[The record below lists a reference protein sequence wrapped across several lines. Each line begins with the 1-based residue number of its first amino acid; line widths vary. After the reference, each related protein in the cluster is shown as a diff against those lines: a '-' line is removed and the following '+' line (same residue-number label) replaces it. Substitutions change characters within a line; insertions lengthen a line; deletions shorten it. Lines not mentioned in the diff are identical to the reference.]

1 MKKIFL
7 SILCSMLVLFGL
19 HAEEYTYTFTAKQ
32 FSANGTKTLN
42 GVDWTLAGNG
52 GYWGYDG
59 TKGQQLGSGNNPY
72 KSLILST
79 SGIEG
84 TITKIVINTSGASS
98 VNASLAVSVGGTQ
111 FGNAIS
117 LTTTATEYT
126 FQGSA
131 SGEILFSYTQTSSK
145 AIYIKSI
152 TVTYTPD
159 GGAGGETPEPVDVV
173 EPTFSPADG
182 TIFEENL
189 TVTINADDDIYYSI
203 DGENYN
209 KYTAAIV
216 ITETTTVKAYA
227 QDAEGNRSDIVEAKY
242 TKNAVVDPEATSA
255 TLSFADK
262 AQRTSYSTSQQ
273 VWVQNGITFTN
284 NKGSST
290 SYVGDYAN
298 PARCYKGSSITIET
312 ARAISKIEFDCNT
325 SGYASTLA
333 ESIGNAAS
341 ASGDKVTV
349 NITPAST
356 TFTIASLSKGQVRLD
371 ALTVTFSTG
380 EEQVKPAAPTFSVA
394 GGSKFYPTM
403 SLEIS
408 AVEGAIYYTIDGNE
422 PTVESIPYSS
432 AITLDETTTVKA
444 IAVVDGVESDVATAV
459 YKKVAP
465 SVEGSVADALEC
477 YVDGE
482 EIPAVI
488 TGYIVGYVGGT
499 SLGSNGANCVFSAS
513 GEIVNTNLLL
523 ADDADETDYKKC
535 LVVQLPDNGVRAAF
549 NLKDSPNN
557 LKKRVVLTATLVKYF
572 GVAGLKSAKVDDTGI
587 YHSVSAAGYST
598 LYLGYKTLIP
608 STVEAYIVTDVKES
622 YASLTQVEGVAPA
635 NTGLI
640 LKGEGEHLFYLTS
653 SAATADFSN
662 NLLKGS
668 VSDEWVPE
676 EAFVLSMVDGNVGLY
691 KAKMS
696 DGKFLNNANKAYLP
710 VSVLPVAAQNSVSLR
725 FDDGTTDIEYVNSK
739 SEEPDAI
746 FDLAGRRIKCI
757 EAPGI
762 YIVGGKKVLVK

>member
-19 HAEEYTYTFTAKQ
+19 HAEEYTYAFTAKQ
-32 FSANGTKTLN
+32 FTANGTQTLN
-42 GVDWTLAGNG
+42 GVDWTLAGDGN
-52 GYWGYDG
+52 YWGYDG

-72 KSLILST
+72 KSLTLST
-79 SGIEG
+79 SGIKG
-84 TITKIVINTSGASS
+84 TITNIVINTSGASS

-159 GGAGGETPEPVDVV
+159 GGAVDVV

-182 TIFEENL
+182 TTFDENL
-189 TVTINADDDIYYSI
+189 TVTINADDDIYYST
-203 DGENYN
+203 DGENYS
-209 KYTAAIV
+209 KYTAPIV
-216 ITETTTVKAYA
+216 ITETTTVKAYT

-273 VWVQNGITFTN
+273 VWAQNGITFTN

-290 SYVGDYAN
+290 SNVADYAN

-312 ARAISKIEFDCNT
+312 ARAISKIEFDCG
-325 SGYASTLA
+325 SSSYATALKN
-333 ESIGNAAS
+333 SIGSAAS

-356 TFTIASLSKGQVRLD
+356 TFSVASLTAQVRLD

-380 EEQVKPAAPTFSVA
+380 EEQEKPAAPTFSVA

-408 AVEGAIYYTIDGNE
+408 AVEGVIYFTVDGNE
-422 PTVESIPYSS
+422 PTTESSPYSS

-444 IAVVDGVESDVATAV
+444 IAVVDGVASDVATAV

-482 EIPAVI
+482 EIPAVV

-499 SLGSNGANCVFSAS
+499 SLGTNGANCVFSVS

-535 LVVQLPDNGVRAAF
+535 LVVQLPDNGVRGAF

-572 GVAGLKSAKVDDTGI
+572 GVAGLKSAKVDGTGI

-653 SAATADFSN
+653 SAATDDFSN

-746 FDLAGRRIKCI
+746 FDLAGRRIERI
-757 EAPGI
+757 VSPGI

>member
-7 SILCSMLVLFGL
+7 SILCSMLVFFGL

-32 FSANGTKTLN
+32 FSANGTQTLN
-42 GVDWTLAGNG
+42 GVDWTLAGDGN
-52 GYWGYDG
+52 YWGYDG
-59 TKGQQLGSGNNPY
+59 TKGQQLGSGNKPY
-72 KSLILST
+72 KSLTLST

-84 TITKIVINTSGASS
+84 TISKIVINTSGASS
-98 VNASLAVSVGGTQ
+98 VKANLAVSVGGTQ
-111 FGNAIS
+111 FGDEIS

-131 SGEILFSYTQTSSK
+131 SGEILFSYTQTTSK

-216 ITETTTVKAYA
+216 ITETTTVKAYT

-255 TLSFADK
+255 TLSFDDE
-262 AQRTSYSTSQQ
+262 AQRTLFSTSQQ

-284 NKGSST
+284 DKGSST
-290 SYVGDYAN
+290 SNVADYAK

-356 TFTIASLSKGQVRLD
+356 TFSVASLTAQVRLD

-380 EEQVKPAAPTFSVA
+380 EEQEKPAAPTFSVA

-408 AVEGAIYYTIDGNE
+408 AVEGAIYYTIDGGE
-422 PTVESIPYSS
+422 PTVESNPYSS

-444 IAVVDGVESDVATAV
+444 IAVVDGVASDVATAV

-482 EIPAVI
+482 EIPAVV

-499 SLGSNGANCVFSAS
+499 SLGTDGANCVFSAS

-535 LVVQLPDNGVRAAF
+535 LVVQLPDNGVRGAL
-549 NLKDSPNN
+549 NLQDCPNN
-557 LKKRVVLTATLVKYF
+557 LKKRVVLTATLMKYF
-572 GVAGLKSAKVDDTGI
+572 GVAGLKNTKVNGTGM
-587 YHSVSAAGYST
+587 YHNVSVAGYST
-598 LYLGYKTLIP
+598 LYLGHKTLIP
-608 STVEAYIVTDVKES
+608 STVEA
-622 YASLTQVEGVAPA
+622 
-635 NTGLI
+635 I
-640 LKGEGEHLFYLTS
+640 L
-653 SAATADFSN
+653 
-662 NLLKGS
+662 
-668 VSDEWVPE
+668 
-676 EAFVLSMVDGNVGLY
+676 
-691 KAKMS
+691 
-696 DGKFLNNANKAYLP
+696 
-710 VSVLPVAAQNSVSLR
+710 
-725 FDDGTTDIEYVNSK
+725 
-739 SEEPDAI
+739 
-746 FDLAGRRIKCI
+746 
-757 EAPGI
+757 
-762 YIVGGKKVLVK
+762 

>member
-19 HAEEYTYTFTAKQ
+19 HAEEYTYTFTATE

-42 GVDWTLAGNG
+42 GVDWTLAGDGN
-52 GYWGYDG
+52 YWGYDG
-59 TKGQQLGSGNNPY
+59 TKGQQFGSSKKPY
-72 KSLILST
+72 KSLTLST

-98 VNASLAVSVGGTQ
+98 VKANLAVSVGGTQ
-111 FGNAIS
+111 FGDTIS

-159 GGAGGETPEPVDVV
+159 AGAVDVV

-182 TIFEENL
+182 TTFDENL

-209 KYTAAIV
+209 KYTAPIV
-216 ITETTTVKAYA
+216 ITETTTVKAYT

-255 TLSFADK
+255 TLSFADE
-262 AQRTSYSTSQQ
+262 AQRTLFSTSQQ

-284 NKGSST
+284 DKGSST
-290 SYVGDYAN
+290 SNVADYAK

-325 SGYASTLA
+325 SGYATALA
-333 ESIGNAAS
+333 NSIGNAAS

-356 TFTIASLSKGQVRLD
+356 TFSVASLTAQVRLD

-444 IAVVDGVESDVATAV
+444 IAVVDGVASDVATAV

-482 EIPAVI
+482 EIPAVV

-499 SLGSNGANCVFSAS
+499 SLGTNGANCVFSAS

-535 LVVQLPDNGVRAAF
+535 LVVQLPDNGVRGAL
-549 NLKDSPNN
+549 NLQDCPNN

-572 GVAGLKSAKVDDTGI
+572 GVAGLKSAKVNGTGI

-598 LYLGYKTLIP
+598 LYLGYNTLIP
-608 STVEAYIVTDVKES
+608 STVGAYIVTDVKES

>member
-7 SILCSMLVLFGL
+7 SILCSMLALFGL
-19 HAEEYTYTFTAKQ
+19 HAEEYTYTFTATE

-42 GVDWTLAGNG
+42 GVDWTLAGDG
-52 GYWGYDG
+52 GYWGYNG
-59 TKGQQLGSGNNPY
+59 TKGQQFGSGNNPY
-72 KSLILST
+72 KSLTLST
-79 SGIEG
+79 SGIKG
-84 TITKIVINTSGASS
+84 TITKIVVNTSGASS
-98 VNASLAVSVGGTQ
+98 VNANLAVSVGGTQ
-111 FGNAIS
+111 FGDAIS
-117 LTTTATEYT
+117 LTAAATEYT

-189 TVTINADDDIYYSI
+189 TVTINSDDDIYYST
-203 DGENYN
+203 DGENYS
-209 KYTAAIV
+209 KYTAPIV
-216 ITETTTVKAYA
+216 ITETTTVYAYA

-242 TKNAVVDPEATSA
+242 TKNALVDPEATSA
-255 TLSFADK
+255 TLAFDDK
-262 AQRTSYSTSQQ
+262 TQRASYSTSQQ
-273 VWVQNGITFTN
+273 MWAQNGITFTN
-284 NKGSST
+284 NKGTSSNN
-290 SYVGDYAN
+290 VADYAK
-298 PARCYKGSSITIET
+298 PARCYKGSSITIEV
-312 ARAISKIEFDCNT
+312 ARAISKIEFDCNNST
-325 SGYASTLA
+325 YAADLA
-333 ESIGNAAS
+333 SSIGNAAS

-356 TFTIASLSKGQVRLD
+356 TFSVASLTAQVRLD

-394 GGSKFYPTM
+394 GGYKFYPTM

-408 AVEGAIYYTIDGNE
+408 AVEGVIYYTVDGNE

-444 IAVVDGVESDVATAV
+444 IAVVDGVASDVVTAV
-459 YKKVAP
+459 YKKVAS

-482 EIPAVI
+482 EIPAVV

-499 SLGSNGANCVFSAS
+499 SLGTNGANCVFSAS
-513 GEIVNTNLLL
+513 GEIVNSNILI
-523 ADDADETDYKKC
+523 ADDADETDYTKC
-535 LVVQLPDNGVRAAF
+535 LPVYLSSGSVREAL
-549 NLKDSPNN
+549 NLNDCPNN

-572 GVAGLKSAKVDDTGI
+572 AVAGLKNTKVNGTGI

-608 STVEAYIVTDVKES
+608 STVEAYIVTDAKES

-640 LKGEGEHLFYLTS
+640 LKGEGEHLFCLTS

-739 SEEPDAI
+739 SEEPYAI

-757 EAPGI
+757 VSPGI
-762 YIVGGKKVLVK
+762 YIIGGKKVLVK

>member
-19 HAEEYTYTFTAKQ
+19 HAEEYTYAFTAKQ
-32 FSANGTKTLN
+32 FTANGTQTLN
-42 GVDWTLAGNG
+42 GVDWTLAGDGN
-52 GYWGYDG
+52 YWGYDG

-72 KSLILST
+72 KSLTLST
-79 SGIEG
+79 SGIKG
-84 TITKIVINTSGASS
+84 TITNIVINTSGASS

-159 GGAGGETPEPVDVV
+159 GGAVDVV

-182 TIFEENL
+182 TTFDENL
-189 TVTINADDDIYYSI
+189 TVTINADDDIYYST
-203 DGENYN
+203 DGENYS
-209 KYTAAIV
+209 KYTAPIV
-216 ITETTTVKAYA
+216 ITETTTVKAYT

-273 VWVQNGITFTN
+273 VWAQNGITFTN

-290 SYVGDYAN
+290 SNVADYAN

-312 ARAISKIEFDCNT
+312 ARAISKIEFDCG
-325 SGYASTLA
+325 SSSYATALKN
-333 ESIGNAAS
+333 SIGSAAS

-356 TFTIASLSKGQVRLD
+356 TFSVASLTAQVRLD

-380 EEQVKPAAPTFSVA
+380 EEQEKPAAPTFSVA

-408 AVEGAIYYTIDGNE
+408 AVEGVIYFTVDGNE
-422 PTVESIPYSS
+422 PTTESSPYSS

-444 IAVVDGVESDVATAV
+444 IAVVDGVASDVATAV

-482 EIPAVI
+482 EIPAVV

-499 SLGSNGANCVFSAS
+499 SLGTNGANCVFSVS

-535 LVVQLPDNGVRAAF
+535 LVVQLPDNGVRGAF

-572 GVAGLKSAKVDDTGI
+572 GVAGLKSAKVDGTGI

-653 SAATADFSN
+653 SAATDDFSN

-739 SEEPDAI
+739 SEESDAI

>member
-7 SILCSMLVLFGL
+7 SILCSMLVFFGL
-19 HAEEYTYTFTAKQ
+19 HAEEYEYTFTAKQ

-42 GVDWTLAGNG
+42 GVDWTLAGDG

-59 TKGQQLGSGNNPY
+59 TKGQQLGSGNKPY
-72 KSLILST
+72 KSLTLST

-98 VNASLAVSVGGTQ
+98 VKANLAVSVGGTQ

-173 EPTFSPADG
+173 EPIFSPADG

-203 DGENYN
+203 DGEKYN
-209 KYTAAIV
+209 KYTAPIV
-216 ITETTTVKAYA
+216 ITETTTVKAYT

-255 TLSFADK
+255 TLSFDDE
-262 AQRTSYSTSQQ
+262 AQRTLFSTSQQ

-284 NKGSST
+284 DKGSST
-290 SYVGDYAN
+290 SNVADYAK

-356 TFTIASLSKGQVRLD
+356 TFSVASLTAQVRLD

-408 AVEGAIYYTIDGNE
+408 AVEGVIYYTVDGNE
-422 PTVESIPYSS
+422 PTTESNPYSS

-444 IAVVDGVESDVATAV
+444 IAVVDGVASDVATAV

-482 EIPAVI
+482 EIPAVV

-499 SLGSNGANCVFSAS
+499 SLGTDGANCVFSAS

-535 LVVQLPDNGVRAAF
+535 LVVQLPDNGVRGAL
-549 NLKDSPNN
+549 NLQDCPNN

-572 GVAGLKSAKVDDTGI
+572 GVAGLKSAKVDGTGI

-710 VSVLPVAAQNSVSLR
+710 VSVLPVAAQYSVSLR

>member
-7 SILCSMLVLFGL
+7 SILCSMLVFFGL

-59 TKGQQLGSGNNPY
+59 TKGQQLGSGSKPY
-72 KSLILST
+72 KSLTLST

-84 TITKIVINTSGASS
+84 TITKIVVNTSGASS
-98 VNASLAVSVGGTQ
+98 VNAKLAVSVDGTQ
-111 FGNAIS
+111 FGDAIS
-117 LTTTATEYT
+117 LTTTATDYT

-152 TVTYTPD
+152 AVTYTPD

-189 TVTINADDDIYYSI
+189 TVTINADDDIYYST
-203 DGENYN
+203 DGENYS
-209 KYTAAIV
+209 KYNAAIV

-242 TKNAVVDPEATSA
+242 TKNALVDPEATSA

-262 AQRTSYSTSQQ
+262 AQRASYSTSQQ
-273 VWVQNGITFTN
+273 VWAQNGITFTN
-284 NKGSST
+284 DKGSST
-290 SYVGDYAN
+290 TDVADYAN

-312 ARAISKIEFDCNT
+312 ARAISKIEFDC
-325 SGYASTLA
+325 SSASYATALA
-333 ESIGNAAS
+333 NSIGNAAS

-356 TFTIASLSKGQVRLD
+356 TFSVATLTAQVRLD

-380 EEQVKPAAPTFSVA
+380 EEQAKPAEPTFSVA

-408 AVEGAIYYTIDGNE
+408 AVEGVIYYTLDGNE
-422 PTVESIPYSS
+422 PTAESTLYSS

-444 IAVVDGVESDVATAV
+444 IAVVDGVASDVATAV

-499 SLGSNGANCVFSAS
+499 NLGTDGANCVFSAS
-513 GEIVNTNLLL
+513 GEIVTSNILI
-523 ADDADETDYKKC
+523 ADDADETDYTKC
-535 LVVQLPDNGVRAAF
+535 LVVQLPDNGVRGAL
-549 NLKDSPNN
+549 NLQDCPNN
-557 LKKRVVLTATLVKYF
+557 LKKRVVLTATLMKYF
-572 GVAGLKSAKVDDTGI
+572 GVAGLKNTKVNGTGM
-587 YHSVSAAGYST
+587 YHNVSAAGYST
-598 LYLGYKTLIP
+598 LYLGHKTLIP
-608 STVEAYIVTDVKES
+608 STVEAYIVTDAKES
-622 YASLTQVEGVAPA
+622 YVSLTQVEGVVPDS
-635 NTGLI
+635 TGLV

-653 SAATADFSN
+653 SNATADFSN
-662 NLLKGS
+662 NMLTGS
-668 VSDEWVPE
+668 VKETMVEE
-676 EAFVLSMVDGNVGLY
+676 EAYVLGIIDGCVGFY

-710 VSVLPVAAQNSVSLR
+710 LSALPVAAQNSASLR
-725 FDDGTTDIEYVNSK
+725 FDDGTTNIEYVNSQ
-739 SEEPDAI
+739 SDVSVI
-746 FDLAGRRIKCI
+746 FDLAGRRIERI
-757 EAPGI
+757 VSPGI
-762 YIVGGKKVLVK
+762 YIIGGKKVLVK

>member
-19 HAEEYTYTFTAKQ
+19 HAEEYTYTFDAKQ
-32 FSANGTKTLN
+32 FTANETKTLN
-42 GVDWTLAGNG
+42 GVDWTLAGDGN
-52 GYWGYDG
+52 YWGNDA
-59 TKGQQLGSGNNPY
+59 TKGQQFGSSKKPY
-72 KSLILST
+72 KSLTLST

-98 VNASLAVSVGGTQ
+98 VNANLAVSVGGTQ

-117 LTTTATEYT
+117 LTATATNYT

-189 TVTINADDDIYYSI
+189 TVTINADDDIYYST
-203 DGENYN
+203 DGENYS

-216 ITETTTVKAYA
+216 ITETTTVYAYA
-227 QDAEGNRSDIVEAKY
+227 QDAEGNQSDIVEAKY
-242 TKNAVVDPEATSA
+242 TKNAAVDPEATSA

-262 AQRTSYSTSQQ
+262 AQRASYSTSQQ
-273 VWVQNGITFTN
+273 VWAQNGIIFTN
-284 NKGSST
+284 DKGSSD
-290 SYVGDYAN
+290 VADYAN
-298 PARCYKGSSITIET
+298 PARCYKGSSITIEV
-312 ARAISKIEFDCNT
+312 ARAISKIEFDC
-325 SGYASTLA
+325 SSEDYATALA
-333 ESIGNAAS
+333 NSIGNAAS

-356 TFTIASLSKGQVRLD
+356 TFTIASLTAQVRLD

-380 EEQVKPAAPTFSVA
+380 EEQAKPAAPTFSVA
-394 GGSKFYPTM
+394 GGNKFYPTM

-408 AVEGAIYYTIDGNE
+408 AVEGVIYYTLDGSE
-422 PTVESIPYSS
+422 PTAESTPYSS
-432 AITLDETTTVKA
+432 AIILDETTTVKA
-444 IAVVDGVESDVATAV
+444 IAVVDGVESDVATAI

-499 SLGSNGANCVFSAS
+499 NLGTDGANCVFSAS
-513 GEIVNTNLLL
+513 GEIVTSNILI
-523 ADDADETDYKKC
+523 ADDADETDYTKC
-535 LVVQLPDNGVRAAF
+535 LVVQLPNNGVRGAL
-549 NLKDSPNN
+549 NLQDCPNN
-557 LKKRVVLTATLVKYF
+557 LKKRVVLTATLMKYF
-572 GVAGLKSAKVDDTGI
+572 AVAGLKNTKVEGTGM
-587 YHSVSAAGYST
+587 YHNVSAAGYST
-598 LYLGYKTLIP
+598 LYLGHKTLIP
-608 STVEAYIVTDVKES
+608 STVEAYIVTDAKES
-622 YASLTQVEGVAPA
+622 YVSLTQVEGVVPDS
-635 NTGLI
+635 TGLV

-653 SAATADFSN
+653 SNATADFSN
-662 NLLKGS
+662 NMLTGS
-668 VSDEWVPE
+668 VKETMVEE
-676 EAFVLSMVDGNVGLY
+676 EAYVLGIIDGCVGFY

-710 VSVLPVAAQNSVSLR
+710 LSALPVAAQNSASLR
-725 FDDGTTDIEYVNSK
+725 FDDGTTNIEYVNSQ
-739 SEEPDAI
+739 SDVSVI
-746 FDLAGRRIKCI
+746 FDLTGRRIERI
-757 EAPGI
+757 VSPGI
-762 YIVGGKKVLVK
+762 YIIGGKKVLVK

>member
-7 SILCSMLVLFGL
+7 SILCSMLVFFGL
-19 HAEEYTYTFTAKQ
+19 HAEEYTYTFDAKQ

-42 GVDWTLAGNG
+42 GVDWTLAGDG

-72 KSLILST
+72 KSLTLST
-79 SGIEG
+79 SGFEG
-84 TITKIVINTSGASS
+84 TITKIVVNTSGASS
-98 VNASLAVSVGGTQ
+98 VNAKLAVSVGGTQ
-111 FGNAIS
+111 FGDEIS
-117 LTTTATEYT
+117 LTKTATEYT

-182 TIFEENL
+182 TIFDENL
-189 TVTINADDDIYYSI
+189 TVTINADDDIYYST
-203 DGENYN
+203 DGENYS

-242 TKNAVVDPEATSA
+242 TKNAAVDPEATSA

-273 VWVQNGITFTN
+273 VWAQNGITFTN
-284 NKGSST
+284 DKGSST
-290 SYVGDYAN
+290 SDVADYAD

-312 ARAISKIEFDCNT
+312 ARAISKIEFDCG
-325 SGYASTLA
+325 SSSYATALA
-333 ESIGNAAS
+333 NSIGNAAS

-349 NITPAST
+349 NITPART
-356 TFTIASLSKGQVRLD
+356 TFSVASLTAQVRLD

-380 EEQVKPAAPTFSVA
+380 EEQAKPAAPTFSVA

-444 IAVVDGVESDVATAV
+444 IAVVDGVASDVATAI

-499 SLGSNGANCVFSAS
+499 NLGTDGANCVFSAS
-513 GEIVNTNLLL
+513 GEIVTSNILI
-523 ADDADETDYKKC
+523 ADDADETDYTKC
-535 LVVQLPDNGVRAAF
+535 LVVQLPDNGVRGAL
-549 NLKDSPNN
+549 NLQDCPNN
-557 LKKRVVLTATLVKYF
+557 LKKRVVLTATLMKYF
-572 GVAGLKSAKVDDTGI
+572 GVAGLKNTKVNGTGM
-587 YHSVSAAGYST
+587 YHNVSAAGYST
-598 LYLGYKTLIP
+598 LYLGHKTLIP
-608 STVEAYIVTDVKES
+608 STVEAYIVTDAKES
-622 YASLTQVEGVAPA
+622 YVSLTQVEGVAPA

-710 VSVLPVAAQNSVSLR
+710 LSALPVAAQNSASLR
-725 FDDGTTDIEYVNSK
+725 FDDGTTNIEYVNSQ
-739 SEEPDAI
+739 SDVSVI
-746 FDLAGRRIKCI
+746 FDLAGRRIERI
-757 EAPGI
+757 VSPGI
-762 YIVGGKKVLVK
+762 YIIGGKKVLVK

>member
-7 SILCSMLVLFGL
+7 SILCSMLVFFGL
-19 HAEEYTYTFTAKQ
+19 HAEEYTYTFDAKQ

-59 TKGQQLGSGNNPY
+59 TKGQQLGSGSKPY
-72 KSLILST
+72 KSLTLST

-84 TITKIVINTSGASS
+84 TITKIVVNTSGASS
-98 VNASLAVSVGGTQ
+98 VNAKLAVSVGGTQ
-111 FGNAIS
+111 FGDAIS
-117 LTTTATEYT
+117 LTTTATGYT

-189 TVTINADDDIYYSI
+189 TVTINADDDIYYST
-203 DGENYN
+203 DGENYS
-209 KYTAAIV
+209 KYNAAIV

-242 TKNAVVDPEATSA
+242 TKNALVDPEATSA

-262 AQRTSYSTSQQ
+262 AQRASYSTSQQ
-273 VWVQNGITFTN
+273 VWAQNGITFTN
-284 NKGSST
+284 DKGSST
-290 SYVGDYAN
+290 SNVGDYAN
-298 PARCYKGSSITIET
+298 PARCYKGSSITIEV
-312 ARAISKIEFDCNT
+312 ARAISKIEFDC
-325 SGYASTLA
+325 SSEDYATALA
-333 ESIGNAAS
+333 NSIGNAAS

-356 TFTIASLSKGQVRLD
+356 TFTIASLTAQVRLD

-380 EEQVKPAAPTFSVA
+380 EEQAKPAAPTFSVA

-444 IAVVDGVESDVATAV
+444 IAVVDGVASDVATAI

-499 SLGSNGANCVFSAS
+499 NLGTDGANCVFSAS
-513 GEIVNTNLLL
+513 GEIVTSNILI
-523 ADDADETDYKKC
+523 ADDADETDYTKC
-535 LVVQLPDNGVRAAF
+535 LVVQLPDNGVRGAL
-549 NLKDSPNN
+549 NLQDCPNN
-557 LKKRVVLTATLVKYF
+557 LKKRVVLNATLMKYF
-572 GVAGLKSAKVDDTGI
+572 GVAGLKNTKVNGTGM
-587 YHSVSAAGYST
+587 YYNVSVAGYST
-598 LYLGYKTLIP
+598 LYLGHKTLIP
-608 STVEAYIVTDVKES
+608 STVEAYIVTDAKES
-622 YASLTQVEGVAPA
+622 YVSLTQVEGVVPDS
-635 NTGLI
+635 TGLV

-653 SAATADFSN
+653 SNATADFSN
-662 NLLKGS
+662 NMLTGS
-668 VSDEWVPE
+668 VKETMVEE
-676 EAFVLSMVDGNVGLY
+676 EAYVLGIIDGSVGFY

-710 VSVLPVAAQNSVSLR
+710 LSALPVAAQNSASLR
-725 FDDGTTDIEYVNSK
+725 FDDGTTNIEYVNSQ
-739 SEEPDAI
+739 SDVSVI
-746 FDLAGRRIKCI
+746 FDLAGHRIERI
-757 EAPGI
+757 VSPGI
-762 YIVGGKKVLVK
+762 YIIGGKKVLVK

>member
-7 SILCSMLVLFGL
+7 SILCSMLVFFGL
-19 HAEEYTYTFTAKQ
+19 HAEEYTYTFDAKQ

-42 GVDWTLAGNG
+42 GVDWTLAGDG

-59 TKGQQLGSGNNPY
+59 TKGQQLGSGSKPY
-72 KSLILST
+72 KSLTLST
-79 SGIEG
+79 SGIKG
-84 TITKIVINTSGASS
+84 TITKIVVNTSGASS
-98 VNASLAVSVGGTQ
+98 VNAKLAVSVGGTQ
-111 FGNAIS
+111 LGDAIS
-117 LTTTATEYT
+117 LTATATKYT

-159 GGAGGETPEPVDVV
+159 SGAVGET
-173 EPTFSPADG
+173 
-182 TIFEENL
+182 
-189 TVTINADDDIYYSI
+189 
-203 DGENYN
+203 
-209 KYTAAIV
+209 
-216 ITETTTVKAYA
+216 
-227 QDAEGNRSDIVEAKY
+227 
-242 TKNAVVDPEATSA
+242 PEATSA

-284 NKGSST
+284 EKGSST
-290 SYVGDYAN
+290 SNVGDYAE
-298 PARCYKGSSITIET
+298 PARCYAKSSITIEA
-312 ARAISKIEFDCNT
+312 ARAISKIEFDCNNST
-325 SGYASTLA
+325 YATALKN
-333 ESIGNAAS
+333 SIGSAAS

-356 TFTIASLSKGQVRLD
+356 TFSVASLTAQVRLD

-394 GGSKFYPTM
+394 GGYKFYPTM

-408 AVEGAIYYTIDGNE
+408 AVEGVIYYTVDGNE

-444 IAVVDGVESDVATAV
+444 IAVVDGVASDVVTAV
-459 YKKVAP
+459 YKKVAS

-499 SLGSNGANCVFSAS
+499 NLGTDGANCLFSAS
-513 GEIVNTNLLL
+513 GEIVTSNILI
-523 ADDADETDYKKC
+523 ADDADETDYTKC
-535 LVVQLPDNGVRAAF
+535 LVVQLPDNGVRGAL
-549 NLKDSPNN
+549 NLQDCPNN
-557 LKKRVVLTATLVKYF
+557 LKKRVVLTATLMKYF
-572 GVAGLKSAKVDDTGI
+572 GVAGLKNTKVNGTGM
-587 YHSVSAAGYST
+587 YHNVSAAGYST

-608 STVEAYIVTDVKES
+608 STVEAYIVTDAKES
-622 YASLTQVEGVAPA
+622 YVSLTQVEGVVPDS
-635 NTGLI
+635 TGLV

-653 SAATADFSN
+653 SNATADFSN
-662 NLLKGS
+662 NMLTGS
-668 VSDEWVPE
+668 VKETMVEE
-676 EAFVLSMVDGNVGLY
+676 EAYVLGIIDGSVGFY

-710 VSVLPVAAQNSVSLR
+710 LSALPVAAQNSASLR
-725 FDDGTTDIEYVNSK
+725 FDDGTTNIEYVNSQ
-739 SEEPDAI
+739 SDVSVI
-746 FDLAGRRIKCI
+746 FDLAGRRIERI
-757 EAPGI
+757 VSPGI
-762 YIVGGKKVLVK
+762 YIIGGKKVLVK

>member
-19 HAEEYTYTFTAKQ
+19 HAEEYTYTFTATE

-42 GVDWTLAGNG
+42 GVDWTLAGDGN
-52 GYWGYDG
+52 YWGYDG
-59 TKGQQLGSGNNPY
+59 TKGQQFGSSKKPY
-72 KSLILST
+72 KSLTLST

-98 VNASLAVSVGGTQ
+98 VKANLAVSVGGTQ
-111 FGNAIS
+111 FGDTIS

-159 GGAGGETPEPVDVV
+159 GGAGGETLEPVDVV

-182 TIFEENL
+182 TTFDENL

-209 KYTAAIV
+209 KYTAPIV
-216 ITETTTVKAYA
+216 ITETTTVKAYT

-255 TLSFADK
+255 TLSFADE
-262 AQRTSYSTSQQ
+262 AQRTLFSTSQQ

-284 NKGSST
+284 DKGSST
-290 SYVGDYAN
+290 SNVADYAK

-325 SGYASTLA
+325 SGYATALA
-333 ESIGNAAS
+333 NSIGNAAS

-356 TFTIASLSKGQVRLD
+356 TFSVASLTAQVRLD

-408 AVEGAIYYTIDGNE
+408 AVEGVIYYTVDGNE

-482 EIPAVI
+482 EIPAVV
-488 TGYIVGYVGGT
+488 TGYIVGYVSGT
-499 SLGSNGANCVFSAS
+499 SLGTNGANCVFSAS

-523 ADDADETDYKKC
+523 ADDADETDYTKC
-535 LVVQLPDNGVRAAF
+535 LVVQLPDNGVRGAL
-549 NLKDSPNN
+549 NLQDCPNN

-572 GVAGLKSAKVDDTGI
+572 GVAGLKSAKVNGTGI

-598 LYLGYKTLIP
+598 LYLGYNTLIP
-608 STVEAYIVTDVKES
+608 STVEAYIVTDAKES

>member
-7 SILCSMLVLFGL
+7 SILCSMLVFFGL
-19 HAEEYTYTFTAKQ
+19 HAEEYTYTFDAKQ
-32 FSANGTKTLN
+32 FTANGTKTLN

-52 GYWGYDG
+52 DYWGYDG
-59 TKGQQLGSGNNPY
+59 TKGQQFGSQKKPY
-72 KSLILST
+72 NSLTLST
-79 SGIEG
+79 SGIKG
-84 TITKIVINTSGASS
+84 TITKIVVNTSGASS
-98 VNASLAVSVGGTQ
+98 VNANLAVSVGGTK
-111 FGNAIS
+111 FGDAIS

-189 TVTINADDDIYYSI
+189 TVTINADDDIYYST
-203 DGENYN
+203 DGENYS

-216 ITETTTVKAYA
+216 ITETTTVYAYA
-227 QDAEGNRSDIVEAKY
+227 QDAEGNQSDIVEAKY
-242 TKNAVVDPEATSA
+242 TKNAAVDPEATSA

-262 AQRTSYSTSQQ
+262 AQRASYSTSQQ
-273 VWVQNGITFTN
+273 VWAQNGITFTN
-284 NKGSST
+284 DKGSSD
-290 SYVGDYAN
+290 VADYAN
-298 PARCYKGSSITIET
+298 PARCYKGSSITIEV
-312 ARAISKIEFDCNT
+312 ARAISKIEFDCSSEDNAT
-325 SGYASTLA
+325 ALA
-333 ESIGNAAS
+333 NSIGNAAS

-356 TFTIASLSKGQVRLD
+356 TFTIASLTAQVRLD

-380 EEQVKPAAPTFSVA
+380 EEQAKPAAPTFSVA

-408 AVEGAIYYTIDGNE
+408 AVEGVIYYTLDGNE
-422 PTVESIPYSS
+422 PTDESTLYSS
-432 AITLDETTTVKA
+432 AIILDETTTVKA
-444 IAVVDGVESDVATAV
+444 IAVVDGVESDVATAI

-499 SLGSNGANCVFSAS
+499 NLGTDGANCVFSAS
-513 GEIVNTNLLL
+513 GEIVTSNILI
-523 ADDADETDYKKC
+523 ADDADETDYTKC
-535 LVVQLPDNGVRAAF
+535 LVVQLPNNAVRGAL
-549 NLKDSPNN
+549 NLQDCPNN
-557 LKKRVVLTATLVKYF
+557 LKKRVVLTATLMKYF
-572 GVAGLKSAKVDDTGI
+572 GVAGLKNTKVDGTGM
-587 YHSVSAAGYST
+587 YHNVSAAGYST
-598 LYLGYKTLIP
+598 LYLGHKTLIP
-608 STVEAYIVTDVKES
+608 STVEAYIVTDAKES
-622 YASLTQVEGVAPA
+622 YASLTQVEGVASA

-662 NLLKGS
+662 NMLTGS
-668 VSDEWVPE
+668 VKETMVEE
-676 EAFVLSMVDGNVGLY
+676 EAYVLGIIDGSVGFY

-710 VSVLPVAAQNSVSLR
+710 LSALPVAAQNSASLR
-725 FDDGTTDIEYVNSK
+725 FDDGTTNIEYVNSQ
-739 SEEPDAI
+739 SDVSVI
-746 FDLAGRRIKCI
+746 FDLAGRRIERI
-757 EAPGI
+757 VSPGI
-762 YIVGGKKVLVK
+762 YIIGGKKVLVK

>member
-7 SILCSMLVLFGL
+7 SILCSMLVFFGL
-19 HAEEYTYTFTAKQ
+19 HAEEYTYIFTATE

-42 GVDWTLAGNG
+42 GVDWTLAGDGN
-52 GYWGYDG
+52 YWGYDG
-59 TKGQQLGSGNNPY
+59 TKGQQFGSSKKPY
-72 KSLILST
+72 KSLTLST

-98 VNASLAVSVGGTQ
+98 VNAILAVSVGGTQ
-111 FGNAIS
+111 FGDAIS

-182 TIFEENL
+182 TTFDENL

-209 KYTAAIV
+209 KYTAPIV
-216 ITETTTVKAYA
+216 ITETTTVKAYT

-273 VWVQNGITFTN
+273 VWAQNGITFTN
-284 NKGSST
+284 DKGSST
-290 SYVGDYAN
+290 SNVGDYAE
-298 PARCYKGSSITIET
+298 PARCYAKSSITIEV

-325 SGYASTLA
+325 SGYATALA
-333 ESIGNAAS
+333 NSIGNAAS

-356 TFTIASLSKGQVRLD
+356 TFSVASLTAQVRLD

-408 AVEGAIYYTIDGNE
+408 AVEGVIYYTVDGNE

-444 IAVVDGVESDVATAV
+444 IAVVDGVASDVATAV

-482 EIPAVI
+482 EIPAVV

-499 SLGSNGANCVFSAS
+499 SLGTSGANCVFSAS

-535 LVVQLPDNGVRAAF
+535 LVVQLPDNGVRGAL
-549 NLKDSPNN
+549 NLQDCPNN

-572 GVAGLKSAKVDDTGI
+572 GVAGLKSAKVNGTGI

-598 LYLGYKTLIP
+598 LYLGYNTLIP
-608 STVEAYIVTDVKES
+608 STVGAYIVTDAKES

-739 SEEPDAI
+739 SEESDAI

>member
-7 SILCSMLVLFGL
+7 SILCSMLALFAL
-19 HAEEYTYTFTAKQ
+19 HAEEYTYTFTATE

-42 GVDWTLAGNG
+42 GVDWTLAGDG
-52 GYWGYDG
+52 GYWGYNG
-59 TKGQQLGSGNNPY
+59 TKGQQFGSGNNPY
-72 KSLILST
+72 KSLTLST
-79 SGIEG
+79 SGIKG
-84 TITKIVINTSGASS
+84 TITKIVVNTSGASS
-98 VNASLAVSVGGTQ
+98 IEANLAVSVGGTQ
-111 FGNAIS
+111 FGNTIS

-131 SGEILFSYTQTSSK
+131 SGEILFSYTQTTSK

-159 GGAGGETPEPVDVV
+159 GGAVDVV

-189 TVTINADDDIYYSI
+189 TVTINADDDIYYST
-203 DGENYN
+203 DGENYS

-216 ITETTTVKAYA
+216 ITETTTVKAYT

-262 AQRTSYSTSQQ
+262 AQRTSYSKSQQ
-273 VWVQNGITFTN
+273 VWAQNGITFTN
-284 NKGSST
+284 DKGSSI
-290 SYVGDYAN
+290 SNVGDYAE
-298 PARCYKGSSITIET
+298 PARCYAKSSITIET

-356 TFTIASLSKGQVRLD
+356 TFSVASLTAQVRLD

-394 GGSKFYPTM
+394 GGSKFYHTM

-408 AVEGAIYYTIDGNE
+408 AVEGAIYYTIDGSE
-422 PTVESIPYSS
+422 PTTESIPYSS

-444 IAVVDGVESDVATAV
+444 IAVVDGVESDVATAI

-477 YVDGE
+477 YVDDE
-482 EIPAVI
+482 EIPAVV

-499 SLGSNGANCVFSAS
+499 SLGTNGANCVFSAS
-513 GEIVNTNLLL
+513 GEIVNSNILI
-523 ADDADETDYKKC
+523 ADDADETDYTKC
-535 LVVQLPDNGVRAAF
+535 LPVYLSSGSVREAL
-549 NLKDSPNN
+549 NLNDCPNN

-572 GVAGLKSAKVDDTGI
+572 GVAGLKSAKVNGTGI

-608 STVEAYIVTDVKES
+608 STVEAYIVTDAKES

>member
-7 SILCSMLVLFGL
+7 SILCSMLVFFGL
-19 HAEEYTYTFTAKQ
+19 HAEEYTYTFDAKQ

-42 GVDWTLAGNG
+42 GVDWTLAGDG

-72 KSLILST
+72 KSLTLST
-79 SGIEG
+79 SGFEG
-84 TITKIVINTSGASS
+84 TITKIVVNTSGASS
-98 VNASLAVSVGGTQ
+98 VNAKLAVSVGGTQ
-111 FGNAIS
+111 FGDEIS
-117 LTTTATEYT
+117 LTKTATEYT

-182 TIFEENL
+182 TIFDENL
-189 TVTINADDDIYYSI
+189 TVKINADDDIYYST
-203 DGENYN
+203 DGENYS

-242 TKNAVVDPEATSA
+242 TKNAAVDPEATSA

-273 VWVQNGITFTN
+273 VWAQNGITFTN
-284 NKGSST
+284 DKGSST
-290 SYVGDYAN
+290 SDVADYAD

-312 ARAISKIEFDCNT
+312 ARAISKIEFDCG
-325 SGYASTLA
+325 SSSYATALA
-333 ESIGNAAS
+333 NSIGNAAS

-349 NITPAST
+349 NITPART
-356 TFTIASLSKGQVRLD
+356 TFSVASLTAQVRLD

-380 EEQVKPAAPTFSVA
+380 EEQAKPAAPTFSVA

-444 IAVVDGVESDVATAV
+444 IAVVDGVASDVATAI

-499 SLGSNGANCVFSAS
+499 NLGTDGANCVFSAS
-513 GEIVNTNLLL
+513 GEIVTSNILI
-523 ADDADETDYKKC
+523 ADDADETDYTKC
-535 LVVQLPDNGVRAAF
+535 LVVQLPDNGVRGAL
-549 NLKDSPNN
+549 NLQDCPNN
-557 LKKRVVLTATLVKYF
+557 LKKRVVLTATLMKYF
-572 GVAGLKSAKVDDTGI
+572 GVAGLKNTKVNGTGM
-587 YHSVSAAGYST
+587 YHNVSAAGYST
-598 LYLGYKTLIP
+598 LYLGHKTLIP
-608 STVEAYIVTDVKES
+608 STVEAYIVTDAKES
-622 YASLTQVEGVAPA
+622 YVSLTQVEGVAPA

-710 VSVLPVAAQNSVSLR
+710 LSALPVAAQNSASLR
-725 FDDGTTDIEYVNSK
+725 FDDGTTNIEYVNSQ
-739 SEEPDAI
+739 SDVSVI
-746 FDLAGRRIKCI
+746 FDLAGRRIERI
-757 EAPGI
+757 VSPGI
-762 YIVGGKKVLVK
+762 YIIGGKKVLVK